1 MKKIGMFFSMVT
13 AFLLIGAMPAIAG
26 GTGPYGHFGPAID
39 FAGGE
44 VQHVAFAGGT
54 GPYGFFGP
62 SEASNVIPGAEVQH
76 FAASG
81 TGPYGSWG
89 PSGMSD
95 WGESHQMANKD
106 ECLLVAMNCP
116 KDFSTQ
122 EKIDRLNTE
131 ISKGTS
137 VYTPEE
143 LNTLKGKRDDAYRD
157 LNKGQMN
164 QGY

>member
-13 AFLLIGAMPAIAG
+13 AFLMMSAMSAIAG
-26 GTGPYGHFGPAID
+26 GTGPYGSFGPAID
-39 FAGGE
+39 FAGTE
-44 VQHVAFAGGT
+44 VQHVALAGGT
-54 GPYGFFGP
+54 GPYGIFGP
-62 SEASNVIPGAEVQH
+62 SEAYNVIPGAEAQH

-89 PSGMSD
+89 PSGMTD
-95 WGESHQMANKD
+95 WGESQQVANKD

-122 EKIDRLNTE
+122 ERIDRLNTE

-137 VYTPEE
+137 VYSPDE
-143 LNTLKGKRDDAYRD
+143 LNTLNKQRDDAYRE
-157 LNKGQMN
+157 LNSGHMN